1 MLGCT
6 LEINFVCIFAQA

>member
-6 LEINFVCIFAQA
+6 LEINYVCIFAQA